1 MTPVLRNR
9 FFAVGIAALTAML
22 AATPLH
28 AQDKKL
34 VLRVADSFPQ
44 GHYLSRYATKYWME
58 TVTAATKGGVEF
70 EHYPAEQLGK
80 AKDLLAL
87 TLSGV
92 TDVGYV
98 GPSYVSDKM
107 PLSAV
112 AQLPGSFATSCEGTL
127 AYWKLAKDGILAQTE
142 FAANGVRLLFTV
154 VLAPYQ
160 VGTTKQKIDGLKS
173 LEGLKLRSTG
183 GALDVVVRKLKAVP
197 VQIAAPDIYEA
208 MSRGTVD
215 GGVLPYSSLFPYELH
230 KLLKYSTIGENLGS
244 FVANYVISEARWKQ
258 LPENVRKAMEDA
270 GEAATKR
277 ACALVD
283 KDQDVDTERLRQAGV
298 TLVKLPPAE
307 RAALAGLMASVNAE
321 WAETLDKR
329 GKPGTEVLKA
339 FNETLKRTR

>member
-1 MTPVLRNR
+1 MKPVTKIR
-9 FFAVGIAALTAML
+9 FSGLSLVVLAAAL
-22 AATPLH
+22 AAAPAH

-58 TVTAATKGGVEF
+58 TVTATTKGAVEF

-98 GPSYVSDKM
+98 GTSYVSDKM

-112 AQLPGSFATSCEGTL
+112 AQLPGSFATACEGTL
-127 AYWKLAKDGILAQTE
+127 AYWKLAKDGILAQKE
-142 FAANGVRLLFTV
+142 FAPNGVRLLFTL
-154 VLAPYQ
+154 VLPPYQ
-160 VGTTKQKIDGLKS
+160 VGTTKQKIEGLKS
-173 LEGLKLRSTG
+173 LEGLKIRSTG
-183 GALDVVVRKLKAVP
+183 GALDAVVRKLKAVP
-197 VQIAAPDIYEA
+197 VQISAPEIYEA

-215 GGVLPYSSLFPYELH
+215 GGVLPFSSLFPYELH

-244 FVANYVISEARWKQ
+244 FVANYVISEARWKK

-283 KDQDVDTERLRQAGV
+283 KDQDADIEKLRQAGM
-298 TLVKLPPAE
+298 TLVKLPATE
-307 RAALAGLMASVNAE
+307 HAALAALMASVGQE

-329 GKPGTEVLKA
+329 GKSGTEVLQA
-339 FNETLKRTR
+339 FNNALK

>member
-1 MTPVLRNR
+1 MKPIFKNR
-9 FFAVGIAALTAML
+9 FFGLSLVALAAALV
-22 AATPLH
+22 ATPAH

-58 TVTAATKGGVEF
+58 TVTATTKGAVEF

-98 GPSYVSDKM
+98 GTAYVSDKM

-127 AYWKLAKDGILAQTE
+127 AYWKLAKDGILAQRE
-142 FAANGVRLLFTV
+142 FAPNGVRLLFTV
-154 VLAPYQ
+154 VLPPYQ
-160 VGTTKQKIDGLKS
+160 VGTTKQKIEGLKS
-173 LEGLKLRSTG
+173 LEGLKIRSTG
-183 GALDVVVRKLKAVP
+183 GALDGVVRKLKAVP
-197 VQIAAPDIYEA
+197 VQIAAPEIYEA

-215 GGVLPYSSLFPYELH
+215 GGVLPFSSLFPYELH

-244 FVANYVISEARWKQ
+244 FVANYVISEARWKK

-277 ACALVD
+277 TCALVD
-283 KDQDVDTERLRQAGV
+283 KDQDTDIEKLRQGGM
-298 TLVKLPPAE
+298 TLVKLPATE
-307 RAALAGLMASVNAE
+307 HAALAALMASVGQE

-339 FNETLKRTR
+339 FNNALK